1 MIKHWL
7 CKDLYEEI
15 CRLERSLQE
24 LEEQIIELRM
34 QLNMKVDEANR
45 LAVENAS
52 LRHKLEMME
61 RREERLW
68 EFLRKI
74 KVPLVIVDEEQFED
88 VDVDLE
94 ADLKD

>member
-68 EFLRKI
+68 EFLGKI

>member
-61 RREERLW
+61 RREERLR